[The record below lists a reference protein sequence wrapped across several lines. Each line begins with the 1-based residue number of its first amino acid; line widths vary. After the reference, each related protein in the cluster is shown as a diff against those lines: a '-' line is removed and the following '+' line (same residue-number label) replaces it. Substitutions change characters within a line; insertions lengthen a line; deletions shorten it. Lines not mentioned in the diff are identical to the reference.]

1 MPTLGELLAR
11 LSFISATMAAFGV
24 LITAGVLVVVQDW
37 RLSLLALAV
46 QYVFVGLLLTRL
58 LVPELAALKAL
69 IGLIICP
76 TLYVTAVR
84 VRWGRPA
91 ASANGRPGW
100 RLPTS
105 VPFRLVAALMGGL
118 VSYNLATRPGFA
130 LPEVRDP
137 AINLACYFL
146 MGLGLLALGL
156 TEEPL
161 KAGMG
166 LLTFMSGFEL
176 FYAGLEQSL
185 LVIGFLGLASFL
197 IALAV
202 AYLATARATPYDGGA
217 AGP

>member
-1 MPTLGELLAR
+1 MPTLAELLAR
-11 LSFISATMAAFGV
+11 LSFISVTTAAFGV
-24 LITAGVLVVVQDW
+24 LVTAEVLIVIQDW
-37 RLSLLALAV
+37 RLSLLALAA
-46 QYVFVGLLLTRL
+46 QYVFVGLLLTRV

-76 TLYVTAVR
+76 VLYVTAVR
-84 VRWGRPA
+84 VRWGQPGA
-91 ASANGRPGW
+91 GANGQPGW

-105 VPFRLVAALMGGL
+105 EPFRLVAALMGAL
-118 VSYNLATRPGFA
+118 VTYNLATRPGLT
-130 LPEVRDP
+130 LPEVQDP
-137 AINLACYFL
+137 AINLACFAL

-185 LVIGFLGLASFL
+185 LVIGLLGLVNLL
-197 IALAV
+197 IALGV
-202 AYLATARATPYDGGA
+202 AYLASARAAARESGA
-217 AGP
+217 SGP